1 MQDLLFLA
9 HRLPYPPDKGDK
21 IRAYHVL
28 RHLARKFRVHLGCFA
43 DEPGDLQYAS
53 RLGDYCT
60 SVFVVPLNRRK
71 ALARGLTA
79 LAAGRSL
86 SEAYFRDV
94 RMSRW
99 VAETMATVSPANVF
113 VFCSAMAPYALPYA
127 STNRTVLDM
136 VDVDSEKWR
145 AYAENAAWP
154 ISLLYARESRALL
167 SLERRAAMTCERS
180 FFVSQA
186 EADTFLRAAPEA
198 SGRVGYFQNG
208 VDLDYF
214 NPARDFANPFSSECS
229 PIVFTGTM
237 DYRPNIEAVQ
247 WFAEEVFPTV
257 RRAHPKAEFWIVG
270 ANPSPRV
277 AKLAHKPAV
286 RVTGRVSDVRP
297 FVANACCI
305 VAPLRIARGV
315 QNKML
320 EAMAMARPVV
330 ATPAAFEG
338 ISAVPAQDVLIA
350 ETAPLFAQAVISVL
364 SGAARGVGHRGR
376 LCVEA
381 EYDWFRNLQ
390 VLDGFLREGADPHRS
405 RDCALSQNAESALM
419 RTGS

>member
-1 MQDLLFLA
+1 MEDLLFLA
-9 HRLPYPPDKGDK
+9 HRFPYPPDKGDK

-28 RHLARKFRVHLGCFA
+28 RHLAQKFRIHLGCFV

-53 RLGDYCT
+53 RLREYCA
-60 SVFVVPLNRRK
+60 SLFVVPLSRRK

-79 LAAGRSL
+79 LAAGGSL
-86 SEAYFRDV
+86 SEVYFRDV

-99 VAETMATVSPANVF
+99 VAETMASVKPRNIF
-113 VFCSAMAPYALPYA
+113 VFCSAMAQYALPYA
-127 STNRTVLDM
+127 SANRTVLDM

-145 AYAENAAWP
+145 AYAEKAAWP
-154 ISLLYARESRALL
+154 INLLYARESRALL
-167 SLERRAAMTCERS
+167 SLERRAAMTCESS

-198 SGRVGYFQNG
+198 LGRVGYFQNG

-214 NPARDFANPFSSECS
+214 NPARDFANPFSSENS

-247 WFAEEVFPTV
+247 WFADEVFPTV

-270 ANPSPRV
+270 ASPSSRV
-277 AKLAHKPAV
+277 AKLAHKPGV

-297 FVANACCI
+297 FLANAACI
-305 VAPLRIARGV
+305 VAPLHIARGV

-338 ISAVPAQDVLIA
+338 ISAIAGRDVLIA
-350 ETAPLFAQAVISVL
+350 ETAPLFAQAVMSVL
-364 SGAARGVGHRGR
+364 SGDARGLGHRGR

-381 EYDWFRNLQ
+381 DYNWCRNLQ
-390 VLDGFLREGADPHRS
+390 VLDGFLREGTDSQRI
-405 RDCALSQNAESALM
+405 RDCAIGQDAESALM
-419 RTGS
+419 RTAS